1 MKICMITASFLPNIG
16 GGEIHVYNL
25 TKKLASL
32 GYNVEVHVKG
42 EPGEIDVPVVGHKAF
57 WRCKCLVLHLHGLAM
72 SRRDSL
78 WNLRTLLA
86 SGYVFTPHN
95 SVIALKE
102 RRLGFISIPIAKR
115 AKRVLAVSEWEKR
128 EMEKMGITK
137 ITVVPNGVSDLAYTL
152 PRSEGPEDYLL
163 YLARISRGKN
173 QLAAVRALR
182 GTDVKLYMVGPV
194 NDQGY
199 LVEILREAKRLGVE
213 DRVKYLG
220 VVSEEEKFRL
230 IDGSLAV
237 ILVSDTLEAEGI
249 AVKEAMVR
257 GKPVIVRNRG
267 ALPYL
272 VKDGI
277 NGFVVNGEEEITN
290 AVSRLR
296 HSPELREEMGEL
308 NRKEAEAWKW
318 DAIAKR
324 VLEVYREVYGSVL

>member
-1 MKICMITASFLPNIG
+1 
-16 GGEIHVYNL
+16 
-25 TKKLASL
+25 
-32 GYNVEVHVKG
+32 
-42 EPGEIDVPVVGHKAF
+42 
-57 WRCKCLVLHLHGLAM
+57 
-72 SRRDSL
+72 
-78 WNLRTLLA
+78 
-86 SGYVFTPHN
+86 
-95 SVIALKE
+95 
-102 RRLGFISIPIAKR
+102 
-115 AKRVLAVSEWEKR
+115 
-128 EMEKMGITK
+128 
-137 ITVVPNGVSDLAYTL
+137 
-152 PRSEGPEDYLL
+152 
-163 YLARISRGKN
+163 
-173 QLAAVRALR
+173 LR

-199 LVEILREAKRLGVE
+199 LVEILRKPEVRVE

-277 NGFVVNGEEEITN
+277 NGFVVDGEEEITN

-296 HSPELREEMGEL
+296 HSP
-308 NRKEAEAWKW
+308 
-318 DAIAKR
+318 
-324 VLEVYREVYGSVL
+324 

>member
-1 MKICMITASFLPNIG
+1 
-16 GGEIHVYNL
+16 
-25 TKKLASL
+25 
-32 GYNVEVHVKG
+32 
-42 EPGEIDVPVVGHKAF
+42 
-57 WRCKCLVLHLHGLAM
+57 
-72 SRRDSL
+72 
-78 WNLRTLLA
+78 
-86 SGYVFTPHN
+86 
-95 SVIALKE
+95 
-102 RRLGFISIPIAKR
+102 
-115 AKRVLAVSEWEKR
+115 
-128 EMEKMGITK
+128 
-137 ITVVPNGVSDLAYTL
+137 
-152 PRSEGPEDYLL
+152 
-163 YLARISRGKN
+163 
-173 QLAAVRALR
+173 
-182 GTDVKLYMVGPV
+182 
-194 NDQGY
+194 
-199 LVEILREAKRLGVE
+199 
-213 DRVKYLG
+213 VKYLG

-277 NGFVVNGEEEITN
+277 NGFVVDGEEEITN